1 MIGQVLKAAHDLLG
15 HNGIGRTYAAV
26 KKLYYWKGMKPVITK
41 YIQNCYKC
49 QQRNRQVIKYNKLH
63 FDTASFPMEFI
74 SMDLIGEFHPPSK
87 KGNKYALPVICMLT
101 GYVFCVSLK
110 SRTACE
116 VIQAYIDNI
125 YAAFGGSREILSDN
139 RTEFKN
145 QMFEN
150 IAQELGV
157 EYKKYTAPYH
167 PSSNGKIEGFHN
179 FLKACLAK
187 HISGKLEWDEV
198 TPLACAAY
206 NFMPNENSRESPF
219 FLMFA
224 RDPILP
230 LNTLLCPKIRYM
242 GNDHNIISLEAMKSM
257 FELVTVNLKKA
268 RARKDPEHFPDVT
281 QLQEGD
287 TVMIKNHTAK
297 AFEPKYVGDY
307 RIIRITGHKVLLK
320 SLKTGQEKEEH
331 LDHIKYVLPADRH
344 ISALPDYEQFG
355 RKTNLRLN
363 PDKIPDLEWELSD
376 KLHTTNIGQVVRPD
390 TRPPKEKDCVTIEID
405 TIFVNVYSYTYQK
418 IACTSTTHSG
428 RRQPICHVLSIQ
440 MGKRIIQQ

>member
-1 MIGQVLKAAHDLLG
+1 
-15 HNGIGRTYAAV
+15 
-26 KKLYYWKGMKPVITK
+26 
-41 YIQNCYKC
+41 
-49 QQRNRQVIKYNKLH
+49 
-63 FDTASFPMEFI
+63 
-74 SMDLIGEFHPPSK
+74 MDLIGEFHPPSK
-87 KGNKYALPVICMLT
+87 KGNKYALTVICMLT
-101 GYVFCVSLK
+101 GYVFCVPLK
-110 SRTACE
+110 SKTACE

-125 YAAFGGSREILSDN
+125 YAVFGGSRKILSDN
-139 RTEFKN
+139 GTEFKN

-150 IAQELGV
+150 IAWELGV

-198 TPLACAAY
+198 APLACAAY

-230 LNTLLCPKIRYM
+230 LNTLLSPKIRYM
-242 GNDHNIISLEAMKSM
+242 GNDHNIILLEAMKSM

-268 RARKDPEHFPDVT
+268 RARKDPEHFPNVT

-287 TVMIKNHTAK
+287 TVMIKNHTAEP
-297 AFEPKYVGDY
+297 FEPKYVGDY
-307 RIIRITGHKVLLK
+307 RIIKITGHKVLLK
-320 SLKTGQEKEEH
+320 ALKTGQEKEEH

-363 PDKIPDLEWELSD
+363 PDKIPDLEWKLSD
-376 KLHTTNIGQVVRPD
+376 KLHTTNIEHVVRPD
-390 TRPPKEKDCVTIEID
+390 TRPLEEKDCVTVEID
-405 TIFVNVYSYTYQK
+405 TIFVNVYSYTYQS
-418 IACTSTTHSG
+418 IACTSTTHSS
-428 RRQPICHVLSIQ
+428 RKQPICHVLPIQ
-440 MGKRIIQQ
+440 VGKRIIQQ

>member
-41 YIQNCYKC
+41 YIRDCYKC

-87 KGNKYALPVICMLT
+87 KGNKYALTVICMLT
-101 GYVFCVSLK
+101 GYVFSVPLK
-110 SRTACE
+110 SKTACE

-125 YAAFGGSREILSDN
+125 YAVFGGSRKILSDN
-139 RTEFKN
+139 GTEFKN

-150 IAQELGV
+150 IVWELGV

-187 HISGKLEWDEV
+187 HINGKLEWDEV

-206 NFMPNENSRESPF
+206 NFMPNENSRELPF

-230 LNTLLCPKIRYM
+230 LNTLMSPKIRYM
-242 GNDHNIISLEAMKSM
+242 GNDHNIILLEAMKSM
-257 FELVTVNLKKA
+257 FELVTTNLKKA
-268 RARKDPEHFPDVT
+268 RARKDP
-281 QLQEGD
+281 
-287 TVMIKNHTAK
+287 
-297 AFEPKYVGDY
+297 
-307 RIIRITGHKVLLK
+307 
-320 SLKTGQEKEEH
+320 
-331 LDHIKYVLPADRH
+331 
-344 ISALPDYEQFG
+344 
-355 RKTNLRLN
+355 
-363 PDKIPDLEWELSD
+363 
-376 KLHTTNIGQVVRPD
+376 NIFR
-390 TRPPKEKDCVTIEID
+390 
-405 TIFVNVYSYTYQK
+405 
-418 IACTSTTHSG
+418 
-428 RRQPICHVLSIQ
+428 
-440 MGKRIIQQ
+440 M